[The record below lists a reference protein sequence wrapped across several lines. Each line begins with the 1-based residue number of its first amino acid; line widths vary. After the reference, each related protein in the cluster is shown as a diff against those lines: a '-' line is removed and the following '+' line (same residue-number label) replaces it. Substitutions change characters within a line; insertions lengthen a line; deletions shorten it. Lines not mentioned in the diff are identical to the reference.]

1 MVMMAIM
8 ITFNSLIFVQIIFKC
23 SSEQDALR
31 HQYKVY
37 HYFYFLLFYSFF
49 LIEFRTFMFFW
60 DYQPNDRSFNV
71 V

>member
-23 SSEQDALR
+23 SSEQEALR

-37 HYFYFLLFYSFF
+37 HYFSFLVFYSFF
-49 LIEFRTFMFFW
+49 LLSSETLCSSGTTSQMTDF
-60 DYQPNDRSFNV
+60 
-71 V
+71 